1 MSRFMPLIL
10 LMAWL
15 ALAATG
21 KALAAETIT
30 DATGAEVP
38 LHLNAQHIVSLAPNV
53 TEMICYLGLD
63 DRLAGRSDFCDYPPE
78 VLELPS
84 VGGFIDTSLEAI
96 VALNPDLVVAYQ
108 GNSLELIEQLRELN
122 ITVLALGEASS
133 LREICTQM
141 QTIASV
147 ADTNDQYMESR
158 IAELSAKLAGLTA
171 KANRGFTVFYGYPG
185 ELMYTCA
192 PGTHIS
198 DLITAAG
205 GTNIV
210 RDSPTR
216 WPQVSAEFVVAA
228 DPDYILTG
236 TSCTMDE
243 DASEVQARLLE
254 QLRADKF
261 WSQLAAV
268 KSGRVIVIDSDVLT
282 RPGPRVLQALE
293 QLIAQ
298 LEPQDRP
305 ASAALEEN

>member
-1 MSRFMPLIL
+1 LT
-10 LMAWL
+10 MAWL
-15 ALAATG
+15 ALIATG
-21 KALAAETIT
+21 KVLAAESIT
-30 DATGAEVP
+30 DATGTRVP
-38 LHLNAQHIVSLAPNV
+38 LHLNAQRVVSLAPNV
-53 TEMICYLGLD
+53 TEMICYLGLS

-78 VLELPS
+78 VLKLPS

-108 GNSLELIEQLRELN
+108 GNSLELIEQLRKLS

-133 LREICTQM
+133 LIEICTQM
-141 QTIASV
+141 QTLASV
-147 ADTNDQYMESR
+147 ADSSDQLMEAR
-158 IAELSAKLAGLTA
+158 VAKLKANLTALSAPAS
-171 KANRGFTVFYGYPG
+171 RGFTVFYGYPG

-205 GTNIV
+205 GSNIV
-210 RDSPTR
+210 SDSTMR

-236 TSCTMDE
+236 TSCTADE
-243 DASEVQARLLE
+243 DAAELRARLLE

-261 WSQLAAV
+261 WSQLDAV
-268 KSGRVIVIDSDVLT
+268 HDGRVIVIDSDLLT
-282 RPGPRVLQALE
+282 RPGPRVMQALE
-293 QLIAQ
+293 QFIAQ

-305 ASAALEEN
+305 AAAALEEN